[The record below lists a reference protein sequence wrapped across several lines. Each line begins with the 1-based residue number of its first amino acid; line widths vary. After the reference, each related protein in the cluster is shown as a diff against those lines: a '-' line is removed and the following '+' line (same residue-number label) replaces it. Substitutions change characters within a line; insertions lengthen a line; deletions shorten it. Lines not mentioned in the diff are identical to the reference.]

1 MGTKYEHFIRRYP
14 PNRRSRRSEAELN
27 SSTDAQAAAAA
38 AAALASVGGAGKK
51 LPTSAQLANLQAA
64 WEVRESFPEASFR
77 RESQMQSKCSFQ
89 VSRRVSKEDWLD
101 WYNRLCS
108 ELLKASPSPALRA
121 CWKVAQRHSQLAKD
135 LFNASFVSCWT
146 ELDVLQQDELMR
158 ALEQGGNSI
167 AYKSYRQFLAPF

>member
-1 MGTKYEHFIRRYP
+1 MCIRSRQTSCRYP
-14 PNRRSRRSEAELN
+14 PNRRSRRSDAD

-38 AAALASVGGAGKK
+38 LATLGGGGGRK
-51 LPTSAQLANLQAA
+51 LPTSAQLSNLQAA
-64 WEVRESFPEASFR
+64 WE
-77 RESQMQSKCSFQ
+77 

-146 ELDVLQQDELMR
+146 ELDAAQQDELIR
-158 ALEQGGNSI
+158 ALQRVGNSKKLI
-167 AYKSYRQFLAPF
+167 